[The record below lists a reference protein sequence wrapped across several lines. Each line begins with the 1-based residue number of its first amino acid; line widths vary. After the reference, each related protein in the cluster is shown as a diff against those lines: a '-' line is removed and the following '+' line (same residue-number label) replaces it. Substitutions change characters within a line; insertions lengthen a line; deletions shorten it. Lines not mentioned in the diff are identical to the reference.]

1 MCHVPCVTCRVRCG
15 VPRVHPPPALPRQL
29 WMVRNKVGR
38 PQTLRRHI
46 PGSTTLRC
54 ARRVKDRILVL
65 VNMWKCVYVYIYTY
79 IYIPLMYKQAKT
91 CNGNEPCSLPR
102 MDCMNESR
110 ITLHNSDYGVG
121 KIFTLDL
128 WFRNGPA
135 RLAACIRYHFSP
147 ERRSRTDTC
156 TDTHISTN
164 GFLYINI
171 HTSS

>member
-1 MCHVPCVTCRVRCG
+1 M
-15 VPRVHPPPALPRQL
+15 
-29 WMVRNKVGR
+29 
-38 PQTLRRHI
+38 
-46 PGSTTLRC
+46 
-54 ARRVKDRILVL
+54 L
-65 VNMWKCVYVYIYTY
+65 VNMWKCVHVYIYIY
-79 IYIPLMYKQAKT
+79 IYIYSSHVQAGKDMY
-91 CNGNEPCSLPR
+91 EPCSLPR

-147 ERRSRTDTC
+147 KRRSRTDTC

-164 GFLYINI
+164 RFLYINI
-171 HTSS
+171 HISL